1 MAAPILLSGVSPST
15 LSSEF
20 FAIGLQQTD
29 GENNSFN
36 GSNGWRG
43 DLEQKGI
50 AIEAD
55 FTLELT
61 TNTKGGLRKGSG
73 LLGNLNLVTSIDSR
87 KLGLWHGGTFS
98 LYFLGNL
105 GDDPTS
111 FIGDTQ
117 ATSNIEAFDTFKLY
131 EAWYE
136 QSWQSGRFSFLLG
149 LHDYNS
155 EFDALE
161 YAGLF
166 FNSSFGISPDISQTG
181 PSIFPTTALG
191 LRFRYEQ
198 RNMYLLGALYDGVP
212 GDPDDPRGTK
222 IILKKSDGFFYGV
235 EIGITALEDDPSYY
249 KLAIGSWFRDSNFDD
264 FAGIK
269 RATNS
274 GIYGIGEFSVF
285 TEIDPSQGLGVF
297 LQAGYA
303 NADRNQI
310 SRYFGI
316 GLNYAGLLPG
326 RNSDVFGFGIAH
338 ARNGEP
344 FLNANPELEK
354 GETAVECTYSVDSGS
369 SVTFQADAQIVINPS
384 MNAALKNALQLAL
397 RVGLA
402 F

>member
-1 MAAPILLSGVSPST
+1 MAAPILLCGVSPSS

-20 FAIGLQQTD
+20 SATGLQQND
-29 GENNSFN
+29 GENNSFD
-36 GSNGWRG
+36 GSNGWRD
-43 DLEQKGI
+43 DLEQKGVDL
-50 AIEAD
+50 EAD
-55 FTLELT
+55 LTLELAI
-61 TNTKGGLRKGSG
+61 NTRGGLRKGSG
-73 LLGNLNLVTSIDSR
+73 LLGNLNLVTSIDSG

-98 LYFLGNL
+98 LYFLGNF

-136 QSWQSGRFSFLLG
+136 QSWQSGRFSLLLG

-198 RNMYLLGALYDGVP
+198 RKMYLLGAIYDGVP
-212 GDPDDPRGTK
+212 GEPDDPRGTK
-222 IILKKSDGFFYGV
+222 IVLKKSDGLFYGAEV
-235 EIGITALEDDPSYY
+235 GATPLEDGLSYY
-249 KLAIGSWFRDSNFDD
+249 KLAIGCWFLDSNFED

-269 RATNS
+269 RATNF
-274 GIYGIGEFSVF
+274 GIYGIGELSVF
-285 TEIDPSQGLGVF
+285 TEVDPSQGLGVF
-297 LQAGYA
+297 FQAGYA
-303 NADRNQI
+303 RADRNQI
-310 SRYFGI
+310 SKYVGV

-344 FLNANPELEK
+344 FLNANSGLEK

-369 SVTFQADAQIVINPS
+369 SVTFQADAQIVIDPS
-384 MNAALKNALQLAL
+384 MDASVRNALQLAL